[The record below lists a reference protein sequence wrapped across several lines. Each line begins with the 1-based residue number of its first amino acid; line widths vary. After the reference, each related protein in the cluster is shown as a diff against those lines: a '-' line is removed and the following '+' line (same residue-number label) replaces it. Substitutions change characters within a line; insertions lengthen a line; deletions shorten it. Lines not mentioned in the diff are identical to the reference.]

1 MKDIRFLSDIK
12 FSEPPSLL
20 VGWEDDTGRLATGV
34 INFINEKLK
43 IIYFC
48 EIKPA
53 EFFPIGEVSVEK
65 GVIVFPESKFYTV
78 NNKGLVI
85 FKSHIPVRK
94 WWNFLNLILD
104 IAEKLQIKELFTI
117 NGNPSALLHNQP
129 RRVLTVRNDSKFKEE
144 LKKYRLSGMEYE
156 GPPALSSY
164 LLWVAK
170 RRKIPG
176 LSLWIDIC
184 FYLSSFDDF
193 RAQKRILQFLNQR
206 FELNLTFEEMD
217 QKIKKQDSELWQLRN
232 QNPEIDKIFE
242 LMEKGHPLNPDE
254 QEKLMKAVFEH
265 FSLLQKI

>member
-1 MKDIRFLSDIK
+1 MKDIRFLTDIK
-12 FSEPPSLL
+12 FSRPLSLL
-20 VGWEDDTGRLATGV
+20 VGWENDAGNLATGV

-43 IIYFC
+43 TLYFC

-53 EFFPIGEVSVEK
+53 EFFSIGEVSVEK
-65 GVIVFPESKFYTV
+65 GVIVFPESKFFSV
-78 NNKGLVI
+78 ENKGLII

-117 NGNPSALLHNQP
+117 NGNPWHLLHNRL
-129 RRVLTVRNDSKFKEE
+129 RRVLTVRNDPKFKEE
-144 LKKYRLSGMEYE
+144 LKKYGLLDMEYE
-156 GPPALSSY
+156 GRPALSSY

-170 RRKIPG
+170 KRKIPG

-184 FYLSSFDDF
+184 FYLSSFDDL
-193 RAQKRILQFLNQR
+193 RAQKRILQFLNQK
-206 FELNLTFEEMD
+206 FDLKLNLEEID
-217 QKIKKQDSELWQLRN
+217 QRIKKQDSELWQMRS
-232 QNPEIDKIFE
+232 QNPEIESFFE
-242 LMEKGHPLNPDE
+242 LMEKGYLLNPDE